1 MPAIGLAVE
10 VDRAT
15 MPSPLPTSGP
25 PRGEKCDIASDSA
38 GLTDRGRVRTKNE
51 DAFVIATLQRSML
64 VRDAS
69 PAEQGWFSGNP
80 AGTLLVVAD
89 GMGGQGGGDV
99 ASKVAIEAVVSHLLN
114 CMPWVA
120 RRASMPVG
128 QRASLTGVR
137 EELATAMVEGD
148 AIVKTAGAQSST
160 PRMGTTLTMALVFGP
175 IAYVAHVGD
184 SRAYLLRAGQLSRL
198 TRDHT
203 LAQRLA
209 DESHEPIDPDSRLNH
224 ILWNSLGASDE
235 LPAPEIQKLVL
246 EPNDVLLLCSDG
258 LTKHVADPEIATIL
272 GTRTSA
278 AERCAQLIDAAN
290 TAGGT
295 DNITA
300 VVAQAT

>member
-1 MPAIGLAVE
+1 MQEIGQAVSG
-10 VDRAT
+10 DRAT
-15 MPSPLPTSGP
+15 MPSPLSRP
-25 PRGEKCDIASDSA
+25 PQSDRGEPTIDSA
-38 GLTDRGRVRTKNE
+38 GLTHRGRVRDKNE

-64 VRDAS
+64 VQDAS
-69 PAEQGWFSGNP
+69 PAAHGWFTGSP

-99 ASKVAIEAVVSHLLN
+99 ASKVAIEAVVNHLLN

-120 RRASMPVG
+120 RRPSSGGEP
-128 QRASLTGVR
+128 RRSLSGVR
-137 EELATAMVEGD
+137 EELASALVEGD
-148 AIVKTAGAQSST
+148 ATVKSAGAQTST
-160 PRMGTTLTMALVFGP
+160 PRMGTTLTMAAIFGA

-209 DESHEPIDPDSRLNH
+209 DQAQEPIDPDSRLNH

-235 LPAPEIQKLVL
+235 LPEPEIQKLTL
-246 EPNDVLLLCSDG
+246 APNDVLLLCSDG
-258 LTKHVADPEIATIL
+258 LTKHLGEEEIASLLTM
-272 GTRTSA
+272 RASA
-278 AERCAQLIDAAN
+278 AERCSMLIEHAN
-290 TAGGT
+290 AAGGS

-300 VVAQAT
+300 IVAQAS